1 MIKMRKL
8 FFKLSMV
15 LLGLF
20 AGVGTMR
27 AGIEQIVG
35 SLDVEN
41 PTTWFYVN
49 LNARVSNPGCGT
61 NDPGKVWLLH
71 TEAEP
76 TDKLLDESNKDSWT
90 CLLDE
95 NGDPVPDPQVS
106 GGTPLQDCLHLQ
118 TRKAVNP
125 WIPNNP
131 KPIKPKNPY
140 RNAALYKIGY
150 NSGIEAYWANQ
161 AVKTYPTNSNPNDPW
176 TEEEVAIVNAGYD
189 AGFINATYI
198 NPYSVLKNLFQFGYN
213 SGKEAHDDSHEKTY
227 PTNDDWTEEEVA
239 VVKAGYDAGYANDAY
254 VNPYWDGIEE
264 FSLMGDWN
272 DYFQLGLNAAKAG
285 SPYNYTSPD
294 WGLPRDWATKRG
306 YDAGYYWYHDWY
318 TDGHYLNEATPVGA
332 AKPVGFAPSVSLKG
346 TALVYAP
353 GFEDIDAAIAY
364 VSTYAYFF
372 GKVQEN
378 DGWYFTGWSYTEG
391 ESDLGGVV
399 AGSAE
404 NDSTMFR
411 VLPSETAGEANIRN
425 EYVYAT
431 FQPVRLSDYK
441 VNGLINGK
449 GNSTTVVFDAVG
461 ERVSAEDF
469 TVSCPDANFTAAIT
483 SCENNKVT
491 VTVTYSGSANG
502 EFRGNVTLASKSGCS
517 QLTAPVYA
525 RVGAD
530 AANEATLYD
539 GKTSTGTSGN
549 LVDMIAEANG
559 KNLVVVLN
567 KNYAEDLTINANV
580 TLNFNGYA
588 VQDLTVEGGEVT
600 IAFDK
605 YGSNGEAVSVTS
617 GKLILN
623 GGEFAS
629 LAISAGA
636 VVEQNG
642 ATIIGAATNS
652 GALVTTEGRFEGG
665 LTSAGTL
672 TVNGGAFAG
681 ETAIAVTGGT
691 AILNKAAISA
701 TTTGILIS
709 GGETTISSKFVS
721 VFGGTNAVKQTSG
734 SITLLNGKY
743 DGATPL
749 DGTIGLQGG
758 YFKTNTPG
766 IAIPSEKKV
775 LNVLAGTEFA
785 EGYRYFI
792 GEDATVVGV
801 CRIGTTSY
809 ATLEAALAYANN
821 NPSQDVVIIMTNDY
835 TLPAGYY
842 TLPARATL
850 IVPMSDEQET
860 GYEIVNRVSNNS
872 AARLGYLQPREFRRL
887 TFAKGVNMDV
897 HGTIELTCTQRASD
911 DGYAA
916 MPHGPY
922 GHLVMEEGSH
932 MTLQNGSLLRAWGY
946 MTGKGETD
954 ARRGSKVREQFQMG
968 DWKGGGESF
977 KMLDVNTNQGRVFPI
992 SQYFIQNIESPVKY
1006 HPGAILSTTTS
1017 VSANFGSMGV
1027 TAMANDIIIVGV
1039 SGGDPAMFFM
1049 DQEADAE
1056 NTWVRKWYNAEDDVQ
1071 TYDVNTGAH
1080 IGSMVL
1086 DLGKLGTDPLK
1097 MNSGMFVLPITNN
1110 MKIHLLSGSM
1120 DFTQVTSLL
1129 PGAEVEVD
1137 KESTVTI
1144 YNNPDPEVFSGALII
1159 YDKNQWGEYAN
1170 GKCIECVWDDNEK
1183 KYKDGMETG
1192 YYTKVVNY
1200 SPSWDGALVAGKPAD
1215 GKPNVRHEDDWP
1227 DDASINVHGTFATGE
1242 GYLLTTEGGANIFSS
1257 NEDAGTFICSQN
1269 PPSDETLAGLY
1280 VYPINKN
1287 SAAKKLYLA
1296 KLKNGKNHDPQY
1308 TETAGAIQGLAF
1320 IYRDGAWQ
1328 MPMIQTANDMIVT
1341 YNSNCFTADVS
1352 MMTYLNLVCNVTDY
1366 SSQQAMLASP
1376 MKADVKNTVAIV
1388 HAPDKIANYLVA
1400 KPYAEANGF
1409 SPFQPEEYA
1418 SLMANREGVYAYL
1431 NIPAEKQAL
1440 FNQLLDVVVPAEV
1453 AATKAAGYDF
1463 GSAVQTVYIKPQEW
1477 LEIAGTAHLQLGIDD
1492 VSYYEDLYDEGL
1504 SEGLSNGDYSQCT
1517 QAVSEYLDY
1526 IESQR
1531 MNPVIVSVDGN
1542 ADHTYSD
1549 ADGAG
1554 RLFIKMDGC
1563 QWWEVENVNNL
1574 YHCIHPN
1581 NDTYYYWNEQHKEIV
1596 EEDENGDDVV
1606 RYEGAWEEKT
1616 YTITWKNWDGTVVQ
1630 TADKE
1635 GNLQDPYV
1643 VTYGTM
1649 AEFLG
1654 TNPTRKKTID
1664 YTYDFAGWSP
1674 ALGPVTSDVTYT
1686 ATFTQKPRM
1695 YTIIFQNEGGVE
1707 IERQF
1712 LTHNEVPVCENV
1724 PTKVGHTLVWSP
1736 AIAAVTGDATYRATW
1751 LEEPPTEYAVTFFDY
1766 DGTTKLKP
1774 TDETPYMVA
1783 VGALPTPP
1791 ADPAGKPAS
1800 ASGEF
1805 TYVFDHWAPALEEV
1819 SATSAKSYTA
1829 VYREVAREYTIS
1841 YFKEDGVTPNTT
1853 KASESLPY
1861 GTTPTPPAVTKENP
1875 ATGHTY
1881 TLVWKTLDETEGIQT
1896 VMGHASYKPTYLD
1909 VLNKYTVTVKSN
1921 PSGACSST
1929 GAGLYDYN
1937 SSATITLA
1945 VNDGYNFTGWSDGLE
1960 GNNTSR
1966 TITVTEDKELV
1977 ANFTVAEPDYTII
1990 WNNEDGSL
1998 IYSIGQK
2005 ANTATI
2011 FTGAIPTKDATA
2023 EKTYTFYGWTT
2034 RDNEGHNIDTIKN
2047 GMTPKATANADY
2059 YAYFSEI
2066 PRKYTISW
2074 KNEAGTAD
2082 IEVDYEQPYGAT
2094 IEYNSATPTKNADAA
2109 ATYTFDGWSAS
2120 QGGAVV
2126 EVPATVTGDA
2136 DFYAHFA
2143 ATTKEYLI
2151 SWVRDDG
2158 SLISQSMVAYGE
2170 TPVAP
2175 ANPTKAE
2182 TPQYTYSF
2190 TEWTPTIAAVDGN
2203 ATYTA
2208 IFSETPKESI
2218 ELSATGSL
2226 DLEEAVTE
2234 KKDLIITSTGVN
2246 SSELKGADNLTLTGE
2261 AIFRMEKYF
2270 AAQTWYAVA
2279 VPWIVEFSGIRD
2291 NSGNAF
2297 AANFVYVLEFDANA
2311 YATADREGGRTD
2323 YWHFLDQSGNM
2334 EPGKLY
2340 MIWFRNAQTA
2350 VEFHKKAGETI
2361 WNTTTSVSTTGGS
2374 SPQDNWNAIANPA
2387 LYHASLNTG
2396 AEDVLRYN
2404 GNDSYIAGSTANM
2417 IVGEPVFVQVAT
2429 EKPVVTA
2436 QIGGAS
2442 PAPAYRHASQTTS
2455 DNRFV
2460 VELSL
2465 AGKLN
2470 DRMIV
2475 QTADEKANEYV
2486 IGKDLAKMS
2495 VSAQSAQMWINR
2507 YDTKLCKNTVAL
2519 QGEQVEYPLNI
2530 SAPVAGGYVLS
2541 ASQERGDAT
2550 LYLTYNGEAIWNLS
2564 EGAYVANLN
2573 KGTDANYGLRI
2584 SAKVPQVTTG
2594 MDEAIVDA
2602 QGETMKVLINNQVF
2616 IIRGDK
2622 VYSIDGQ
2629 LVK

>member
-1 MIKMRKL
+1 ML
-8 FFKLSMV
+8 LLV
-15 LLGLF
+15 LGMSTNV
-20 AGVGTMR
+20 AW
-27 AGIEQIVG
+27 AQIDAIIG
-35 SLDVEN
+35 SIDVED

-49 LNARVSNPGCGT
+49 LNASVSNPGCGT
-61 NDPGKVWLLH
+61 TSPGQVWLLH
-71 TEAEP
+71 TEAKP
-76 TDKLLDESNKDSWT
+76 TDKLDNEGKWM

-95 NGDPVPDPQVS
+95 NGYPVPDPQVS
-106 GGTPLQDCLHLQ
+106 GNDPWSTCLHVQ
-118 TRKAVNP
+118 DRKATNP
-125 WIPNNP
+125 WITSIPRP
-131 KPIKPKNPY
+131 ARPENPY
-140 RNAALYKIGY
+140 TAEYVNILRNLWYTGYDAGKADHEASHEKNYPNDESWSAEKVAVVKDGYDIGFAAQNRENPYYEGIEGQNLITDWDGYFENGLRNAKEGGVKQEPNWPEWGLPRYLATKI
-150 NSGIEAYWANQ
+150 AY
-161 AVKTYPTNSNPNDPW
+161 
-176 TEEEVAIVNAGYD
+176 NAGYD
-189 AGFINATYI
+189 
-198 NPYSVLKNLFQFGYN
+198 
-213 SGKEAHDDSHEKTY
+213 
-227 PTNDDWTEEEVA
+227 
-239 VVKAGYDAGYANDAY
+239 
-254 VNPYWDGIEE
+254 
-264 FSLMGDWN
+264 
-272 DYFQLGLNAAKAG
+272 
-285 SPYNYTSPD
+285 
-294 WGLPRDWATKRG
+294 
-306 YDAGYYWYHDWY
+306 WYHDWY
-318 TDGHYLNEATPVGA
+318 QEGNPEKGHYLNEATPIGA
-332 AKPVGFAPSVSLKG
+332 AKPVDFAPSVSLKG

-378 DGWYFTGWSYTEG
+378 DGWYFMGWSYTEG

-404 NDSTMFR
+404 NDSIMFR
-411 VLPSETAGEANIRN
+411 VLPASTNGEANIRN

-431 FQPVRLSDYK
+431 FQPVRVSDYK
-441 VNGLINGK
+441 VNGLINGT
-449 GNSTTVVFDAVG
+449 GNSTTVIFDAVG
-461 ERVSAEDF
+461 ERVSVEDF
-469 TVSCPDANFTAAIT
+469 TVSCSDADFSAEIS
-483 SCENNKVT
+483 SCVNNKVT

-517 QLTAPVYA
+517 QLTAAVYA

-530 AANEATLYD
+530 SANEASLYD
-539 GKTSTGTSGN
+539 GKTSTGTSGD
-549 LVDMIAEANG
+549 LVDMISEADG
-559 KNLVVVLN
+559 KDLVVMLN
-567 KNYAEDLTINANV
+567 KNYTEDLTINANV

-642 ATIIGAATNS
+642 ATITGAATNS

-872 AARLGYLQPREFRRL
+872 AARLEPIQPYEFRRL

-916 MPHGPY
+916 MPYGPY

-977 KMLDVNTNQGRVFPI
+977 KMLDVNTNPGRVFPI

-1017 VSANFGSMGV
+1017 VSANFGNMGI

-1039 SGGDPAMFFM
+1039 GGGDPAMFFM

-1056 NTWVRKWYNAEDDVQ
+1056 NTWVRKWYDAERDVQ

-1159 YDKNQWGEYAN
+1159 YDKDQWGEYAN
-1170 GKCIECVWDDNEK
+1170 GKCIECVWDAKEE

-1192 YYTKVVNY
+1192 YYTKVVKY

-1215 GKPNVRHEDDWP
+1215 GKPTVRHEDACP

-1257 NEDAGTFICSQN
+1257 NEDAGSYVCSQN
-1269 PPSDETLAGLY
+1269 PPSSETLEGLY
-1280 VYPINKN
+1280 VLPINKT

-1296 KLKNGKNHDPQY
+1296 KLKNADETY
-1308 TETAGAIQGLAF
+1308 TETDEAGMNQIF
-1320 IYRDGAWQ
+1320 IYRDNAWQ
-1328 MPMIQTANDMIVT
+1328 APVKDNVQTFYFDCYTAEVDMAA
-1341 YNSNCFTADVS
+1341 YAADV
-1352 MMTYLNLVCNVTDY
+1352 
-1366 SSQQAMLASP
+1366 AA
-1376 MKADVKNTVAIV
+1376 KANNIAIC
-1388 HAPDKIANYLVA
+1388 HAPDNIAECLVGMALAQTQGMSLTPANYETM
-1400 KPYAEANGF
+1400 KANGLL
-1409 SPFQPEEYA
+1409 SNY
-1418 SLMANREGVYAYL
+1418 MATIQEQV
-1431 NIPAEKQAL
+1431 
-1440 FNQLLDVVVPAEV
+1440 
-1453 AATKAAGYDF
+1453 TSMKAAGYDL
-1463 GSAVQTVYIKPQEW
+1463 GGAVQHIYIKPQEW
-1477 LEIAGTAHLQLGIDD
+1477 LEIASQAHIKLNFDQSYIDELKAN
-1492 VSYYEDLYDEGL
+1492 YEAGNYNDAVNAYMEYVEAQAYNPYLEGV
-1504 SEGLSNGDYSQCT
+1504 E
-1517 QAVSEYLDY
+1517 
-1526 IESQR
+1526 
-1531 MNPVIVSVDGN
+1531 GN

-1581 NDTYYYWNEQHKEIV
+1581 NDTYYYWVDTYFIDPYD
-1596 EEDENGDDVV
+1596 EDTEVPGH
-1606 RYEGAWEEKT
+1606 WEEKRF
-1616 YTITWKNWDGTVVQ
+1616 TITWKNWDGTVI
-1630 TADKE
+1630 TTKNKE
-1635 GNLQDPYV
+1635 GEDVEAYS
-1643 VTYGTM
+1643 VTFGTM

-1654 TNPTRKKTID
+1654 TNPTREPNID

-1712 LTHNEVPVCENV
+1712 LTHNEMPVCENT
-1724 PTKVGHTLVWSP
+1724 PTKVGHTLEWTP

-1805 TYVFDHWAPALEEV
+1805 TYVFDHWAPALEAV

-1829 VYREVAREYTIS
+1829 VYREE
-1841 YFKEDGVTPNTT
+1841 
-1853 KASESLPY
+1853 
-1861 GTTPTPPAVTKENP
+1861 AVTYTVRFFQADGETQIGEDQKLAYGAVP
-1875 ATGHTY
+1875 AIPTAGITEPGEAGYTY
-1881 TLVWKTLDETEGIQT
+1881 TYVWENMMDDTKTVEAVKAD
-1896 VMGHASYKPTYLD
+1896 ADYKPRFTGEKI
-1909 VLNKYTVTVKSN
+1909 KYTVKLKSN
-1921 PSGACSST
+1921 PSEACTFT
-1929 GAGLYDYN
+1929 GAGIYKHGD
-1937 SSATITLA
+1937 AITISQTA
-1945 VNDGYNFTGWSDGLE
+1945 KPNYTFQNWTDENGQVVNALPT
-1960 GNNTSR
+1960 
-1966 TITVTEDKELV
+1966 TVTADIDLI
-1977 ANFTVAEPDYTII
+1977 ANFTFEGTGYTIT
-1990 WNNEDGSL
+1990 WNNWNGTQLASGS
-1998 IYSIGQK
+1998 QK
-2005 ANTATI
+2005 ENTAT
-2011 FTGAIPTKDATA
+2011 TYVGATPTREASEST
-2023 EKTYTFYGWTT
+2023 TYMFYGWTAASDSKT
-2034 RDNEGHNIDTIKN
+2034 YKN
-2047 GMTPKATANADY
+2047 GLTPKATKNETY
-2059 YAYFSEI
+2059 TAYFKDTV
-2066 PRKYTISW
+2066 RTYTISW

-2082 IEVDYEQPYGAT
+2082 IEVDYEQPYGTA
-2094 IEYNSATPTKNADAA
+2094 IEYNSATPTKNASAE
-2109 ATYTFDGWSAS
+2109 ATYAFDGWSET
-2120 QGGAVV
+2120 QDGAVV
-2126 EVPATVTGDA
+2126 ALPATVTGDA
-2136 DFYAHFA
+2136 AFYAHFA
-2143 ATTKEYLI
+2143 ATPKEYLI
-2151 SWVRDDG
+2151 SWVRNDG
-2158 SLISQSMVAYGE
+2158 SLISQSKVAFGE

-2190 TEWTPTIAAVDGN
+2190 TGWTPTIAAVDGN

-2208 IFSETPKESI
+2208 TFSETTKESI

-2297 AANFVYVLEFDANA
+2297 AANYVYVLEFDANA

-2374 SPQDNWNAIANPA
+2374 SAQDNWNAIANPA
-2387 LYHASLNTG
+2387 LFHASLNTG

-2436 QIGGAS
+2436 QTGGAS
-2442 PAPAYRHASQTTS
+2442 PAPYHRAPETATEA

-2465 AGKLN
+2465 AGQLN

-2495 VSAQSAQMWINR
+2495 LSSQNAQMWINR
-2507 YDTKLCKNTVAL
+2507 YDAKLCKNTVAL

-2530 SAPVAGGYVLS
+2530 SAPQAGGYVLS
-2541 ASQERGDAT
+2541 AVQERGDAT

-2564 EGAYVANLN
+2564 EGDYVISLN
-2573 KGTDANYGLRI
+2573 QGTDANYGLRI
-2584 SAKVPQVTTG
+2584 SVKNAPQTTTG
-2594 MDEAIVDA
+2594 MDEAVVDA
-2602 QGETMKVLINNQVF
+2602 QGETKKVLIDNQVF